1 MIREIPDMFKK
12 ILKEMENQLKISQEK
27 GWWKRKDKKSSI
39 FEPRSSVIEE
49 FVSLSLNSSIGKLF
63 GAAASCHWGQF
74 EMPECYQLSPHFVR
88 TEMTHSN
95 QTGSLS
101 PLLPNLQ
108 LILRDGVG
116 NIGEETPSFSNKSYL
131 LGLEDH

>member
-1 MIREIPDMFKK
+1 MIREIPDMLKK

-63 GAAASCHWGQF
+63 GQLQAVIGASLRCRSVTNSPRTLSGQ
-74 EMPECYQLSPHFVR
+74 R
-88 TEMTHSN
+88 
-95 QTGSLS
+95 
-101 PLLPNLQ
+101 
-108 LILRDGVG
+108 
-116 NIGEETPSFSNKSYL
+116 
-131 LGLEDH
+131 

>member
-49 FVSLSLNSSIGKLF
+49 FVSLSLNSSKGKLF
-63 GAAASCHWGQF
+63 GAAASCHWG
-74 EMPECYQLSPHFVR
+74 
-88 TEMTHSN
+88 
-95 QTGSLS
+95 
-101 PLLPNLQ
+101 
-108 LILRDGVG
+108 
-116 NIGEETPSFSNKSYL
+116 
-131 LGLEDH
+131 